1 MNETF
6 LLKVQGLLEI
16 PLFLSFFLFSPSRER
31 ILESRGNNH
40 LTDGYIFNNYRAVSN
55 YIPVILPMEREIEH
69 ANYRPLRLLISRGR
83 IRFRNK

>member
-31 ILESRGNNH
+31 ILESRGNN
-40 LTDGYIFNNYRAVSN
+40 YRA
-55 YIPVILPMEREIEH
+55 VILPMERET
-69 ANYRPLRLLISRGR
+69 RQLPPPSPLRLLISRGR

>member
-31 ILESRGNNH
+31 ILESRGNN
-40 LTDGYIFNNYRAVSN
+40 YRAVSN

-69 ANYRPLRLLISRGR
+69 ANYRPLRLLLSRGR